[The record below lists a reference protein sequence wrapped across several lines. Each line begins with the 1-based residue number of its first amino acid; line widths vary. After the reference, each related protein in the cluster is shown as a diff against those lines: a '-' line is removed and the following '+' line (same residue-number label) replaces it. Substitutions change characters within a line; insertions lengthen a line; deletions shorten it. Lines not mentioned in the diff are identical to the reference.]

1 MEKWTAVQR
10 AFIVKAFF
18 KNNDSYIS
26 AIRAFRKHFK
36 LTGKSEVPSRP
47 TVKLW
52 VKNFE
57 KTAHACKNKP
67 TGRKRS
73 VRTPETTDRVRH
85 SVQTTPTTSIRKRAL
100 NLKIKPTSLQRILS
114 EDLSFHPYKILII
127 QKLQKTDFVRR
138 KSFAEDM
145 LTRIDTEN
153 PMIIHEKPLHSA
165 KLTVWMGVAKFGIVG
180 PYVFDET
187 VNGERYRKM
196 LNEFLIPELK
206 RRHKYRVTWFQQDGA
221 TCHSATDTISLLRE
235 HFGHRI
241 ISLNTEISWPPRSPD
256 FSACDFFLWGYLKSK
271 VYQDDPRTLKQLLDN
286 IIRESRLIRREMLNK
301 VFNNFKKR
309 LVDCVKNDGKHL
321 GGIIFKT

>member
-145 LTRIDTEN
+145 LTRIDTGEIPLNSLLFTDEAHFYLNGDVNKQNMRYWSTEN

-187 VNGERYRKM
+187 VNGE
-196 LNEFLIPELK
+196 
-206 RRHKYRVTWFQQDGA
+206 
-221 TCHSATDTISLLRE
+221 
-235 HFGHRI
+235 
-241 ISLNTEISWPPRSPD
+241 
-256 FSACDFFLWGYLKSK
+256 
-271 VYQDDPRTLKQLLDN
+271 
-286 IIRESRLIRREMLNK
+286 
-301 VFNNFKKR
+301 
-309 LVDCVKNDGKHL
+309 
-321 GGIIFKT
+321 

>member
-1 MEKWTAVQR
+1 MTLTLVQ
-10 AFIVKAFF
+10 F
-18 KNNDSYIS
+18 
-26 AIRAFRKHFK
+26 
-36 LTGKSEVPSRP
+36 VPSANILNLP
-47 TVKLW
+47 
-52 VKNFE
+52 
-57 KTAHACKNKP
+57 P

-145 LTRIDTEN
+145 LTRIDTGEIPLNSLLFTDEAHFYLNGDVNKQNMRYWSTEN